1 MNSSQRLKPIKKLA
15 DSRERLAA
23 QSLGKS
29 VEARRLESERLE
41 QLIVYRNEYLLS
53 MVHKSEEGMSG
64 DQLHQYHQFLT
75 KLDAA
80 IKQQQNIVQQ
90 RDRTLDQSKK
100 DWKDDNG
107 RATAIDKAIKKL
119 ESKELHVKSKKES
132 VQMDELSTQAFLRR
146 KMS

>member
-15 DSRERLAA
+15 DSREKLAA

-41 QLIVYRNEYLLS
+41 QLIVYRNEYLLT
-53 MVHKSEEGMSG
+53 MAQKSEQGMLG

-80 IKQQQNIVQQ
+80 INQQKNIVQQ
-90 RDRTLDQSKK
+90 SEQTLDRSKK

-119 ESKELHVKSKKES
+119 ESKESHIKSKKES
-132 VQMDELSTQAFLRR
+132 NQMDELSTQAFYGER
-146 KMS
+146 

>member
-15 DSRERLAA
+15 DSREKLAA

-41 QLIVYRNEYLLS
+41 QLLVYRNEYLLS
-53 MVHKSEEGMSG
+53 MAHKSEEGMSG

-80 IKQQQNIVQQ
+80 IKQQKNVLS
-90 RDRTLDQSKK
+90 DSEQSLVKRK
-100 DWKDDNG
+100 ENWKDDNG

-119 ESKELHVKSKKES
+119 ESKELNIRNKKES
-132 VQMDELSTQAFLRR
+132 VQVDELSTQAFLRR
-146 KMS
+146 KQR